1 MATYEYKNGNL
12 NRIAGGTLFSEMAI
26 GTLVPFGGSS
36 IPTGYLLCD
45 GSALS
50 RTTYADL
57 FAVIGTAFGSGDGS
71 TTFNIPD
78 MREATAKGAGLT
90 SKSNNH
96 YDADGLAVGEFIDDR
111 LQDHYHSA
119 GAGSYLQTGGSS
131 GVYSSGSSGGTDS
144 AGGRIYQAS
153 SLRTGATTEVKSV
166 GVNWII
172 KAQSVGVPA
181 DFVDAIEDVI
191 GDKLSYSTTEINTGR
206 KWINGKSIY
215 RKVVE
220 APFTAGVPV
229 NVTISGVTLSDFQVI
244 DMGHSF
250 IYSPDYG
257 TRQPWG
263 ANSNSDVSVFYMSG
277 GTIKFTTTHPDG
289 TFYAVVE
296 YTKSS
301 S

>member
-1 MATYEYKNGNL
+1 MAVYEYKNEQL
-12 NRIAGGTLFSEMAI
+12 NRIAGGTLYSDAPI
-26 GTLVPFGGSS
+26 GVIQSFGGTVAPMGWF
-36 IPTGYLLCD
+36 ICD

-111 LQDHYHSA
+111 VQNHQHKVNATS
-119 GAGSYLQTGGSS
+119 STGNAWIMATNAL
-131 GVYSSGSSGGTDS
+131 GG
-144 AGGRIYQAS
+144 GGFLTGLVDDTNA
-153 SLRTGATTEVKSV
+153 RTGTTTEVKSV

-181 DFVDAIEDVI
+181 DFVDAIDDVI

-206 KWINGKSIY
+206 KWIDGKYIY

-220 APFTAGVPV
+220 IPFTAGVPV
-229 NVTISGVTLSDFQVI
+229 SVTISGVTLSDFQVI

-250 IYSPDYG
+250 IYSSDYG

-263 ANSNSDVSVFYMSG
+263 ANGNSDVAVFYMSG

-296 YTKSS
+296 YTKTS
-301 S
+301 